1 MVSQLVN
8 VTNLQGKHRPYDFAQ
23 IGCFACHRG
32 ALDSNVD
39 TSFPAGEKGPD
50 NAPFRYDFIIWRYSS
65 VHLNLIIVPTATTQV
80 VLTQVLAPQGRGVEE
95 LNALSA

>member
-1 MVSQLVN
+1 MVSQLLN
-8 VTNLQGKHRPYDFAQ
+8 TINLQGKYRPHGFAQ
-23 IGCFACHRG
+23 IGCFACHRRT
-32 ALDSNVD
+32 LDSIVD
-39 TSFPAGEKGPD
+39 TSFPPGEQGPD
-50 NAPFRYDFIIWRYSS
+50 DAPFRYDFIIWRYSS